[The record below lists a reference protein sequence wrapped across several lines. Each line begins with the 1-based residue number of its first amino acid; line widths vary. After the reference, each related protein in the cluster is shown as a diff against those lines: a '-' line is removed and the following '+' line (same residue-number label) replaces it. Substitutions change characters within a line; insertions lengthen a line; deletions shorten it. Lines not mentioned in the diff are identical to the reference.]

1 MPSSNYRLVLYSAV
15 VVAALATMGAYKAI
29 DAMRGGGA
37 AGRTRPVVVATR
49 EVPEGQVLEASVLA
63 LRQWP
68 ADQVPEGAFSTLDSV
83 VGRVPL
89 VTVLQDDPVRAGR
102 LAPTGSGA
110 GLQVKISPGRRAM
123 AVKIDE
129 VAGLSGMIQPNSRVD
144 VLVTLRTDPMG
155 SRQVAKLFMENM
167 RVLSVGTTYQN
178 DRDGKPITATTATL
192 EVTPEEAERLAVAA
206 NQGTIQLVL
215 RGYGDPDTV
224 RTRGASSADVL
235 SELRDAPTVRTPPA
249 PRRRTARRAPE
260 PAPTPPAEPA
270 PVITQTAP
278 APPDSLTVRIY
289 RGANVTQQKFER
301 DTAKKRPPNP

>member
-1 MPSSNYRLVLYSAV
+1 MAHSNYKLVLYSAV
-15 VVAALATMGAYKAI
+15 AVAALATMGAYKAI
-29 DAMRGGGA
+29 DAMRGGDA

-49 EVPEGQVLEASVLA
+49 ELAEGTVLEASA
-63 LRQWP
+63 LSVKAWP
-68 ADQVPEGAFSTLDSV
+68 ADAVPEGAFASVDSL
-83 VGRVPL
+83 VGRVAA
-89 VTVLQDDPVRAGR
+89 VSVLREEPVRASR
-102 LAPTGSGA
+102 LAPVGSGA
-110 GLQVKISPGRRAM
+110 GLQVKITPGRRAM

-144 VLVTLRTDPMG
+144 VLVTLRTDPLG
-155 SRQVAKLFMENM
+155 GRQVAKLFMENM

-178 DRDGKPITATTATL
+178 DRDGKPISATTATL

-235 SELRDAPTVRTPPA
+235 AELRDAPTVRPPAA
-249 PRRRTARRAPE
+249 PRRRSAPRPAAPAAATPAPE
-260 PAPTPPAEPA
+260 PAPA
-270 PVITQTAP
+270 VTQTPP

-301 DTAKKRPPNP
+301 DTAKKRPPR